1 MPRPGLARTGGGG
14 GGGDRGTGR
23 GCART
28 VSYRGPDRGPAQPR
42 PGGRRAA
49 LTSGNAMGMAW
60 PCGTDGP
67 AGGRLTGS
75 ARDAQTR
82 GHYFCS
88 EPLTAPH
95 SRPLIKP
102 RRAAPPTPPRPDA
115 KHLCRPRPGPRP
127 FQQAGP
133 KAQPPTQS
141 RAPSWGRARHPA
153 PCPPPQEFR
162 GPSGACHSPS
172 DPDHVPYLLGPQFI
186 PYRAPFTSP
195 CDGAAT
201 RFVNKAVFTVS
212 KLLFCQRTPPWRQ
225 PARRAPVQ
233 PHSSVPAGVL
243 T

>member
-1 MPRPGLARTGGGG
+1 MALRDGRT
-14 GGGDRGTGR
+14 
-23 GCART
+23 
-28 VSYRGPDRGPAQPR
+28 
-42 PGGRRAA
+42 GRRAA
-49 LTSGNAMGMAW
+49 DRLGE
-60 PCGTDGP
+60 
-67 AGGRLTGS
+67 GRADTWALFL
-75 ARDAQTR
+75 Q
-82 GHYFCS
+82 
-88 EPLTAPH
+88 
-95 SRPLIKP
+95 
-102 RRAAPPTPPRPDA
+102 RAAHSAALAAAYKAPPSRSPTPPPPDA

-133 KAQPPTQS
+133 RAQPPTQS

-153 PCPPPQEFR
+153 PCTPPQESR

-201 RFVNKAVFTVS
+201 RFVNKVVFTVS
-212 KLLFCQRTPPWRQ
+212 MLLFCQRTPPWRE

-233 PHSSVPAGVL
+233 PYFPVPAGPL